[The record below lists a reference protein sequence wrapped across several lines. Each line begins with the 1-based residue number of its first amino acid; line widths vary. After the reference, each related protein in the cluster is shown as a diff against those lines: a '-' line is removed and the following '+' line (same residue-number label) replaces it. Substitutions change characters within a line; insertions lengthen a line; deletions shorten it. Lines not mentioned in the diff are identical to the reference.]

1 MDARELYNRINYT
14 GMERDARKIVLKNN
28 LAKAEDV
35 AIMTDIEVYEILL
48 QKYEVAMSE
57 REKIL
62 LIEKEKIEEF
72 NKMAIYLSR
81 QKVRN
86 NELCGNK

>member
-1 MDARELYNRINYT
+1 MDARELYNHIKYT

-28 LAKAEDV
+28 LAKAEDI

-48 QKYEVAMSE
+48 QKYEVVMSE

-72 NKMAIYLSR
+72 NSMAVYLSR
-81 QKVRN
+81 
-86 NELCGNK
+86 

>member
-1 MDARELYNRINYT
+1 MDARELYYHHINYV
-14 GMERDARKIVLKNN
+14 GMERDARRIILKDN

-48 QKYEVAMSE
+48 QKYEVVMCE
-57 REKIL
+57 PEEIL

-72 NKMAIYLSR
+72 NSMAVYLSR
-81 QKVRN
+81 
-86 NELCGNK
+86 

>member
-48 QKYEVAMSE
+48 KKYEVVMSE
-57 REKIL
+57 REEIL
-62 LIEKEKIEEF
+62 LIAKDKMEEF
-72 NKMAIYLSR
+72 NDMAVYLSR
-81 QKVRN
+81 
-86 NELCGNK
+86 

>member
-72 NKMAIYLSR
+72 NKMAIYLR
-81 QKVRN
+81 R
-86 NELCGNK
+86 

>member
-1 MDARELYNRINYT
+1 MDARELYNRIHYT

-48 QKYEVAMSE
+48 KKYEVVMSE
-57 REKIL
+57 REEIL
-62 LIEKEKIEEF
+62 LIAKDKMEEF
-72 NKMAIYLSR
+72 NDMAVYLSR
-81 QKVRN
+81 
-86 NELCGNK
+86 

>member
-81 QKVRN
+81 
-86 NELCGNK
+86 

>member
-35 AIMTDIEVYEILL
+35 AMMTDIEVYEILL
-48 QKYEVAMSE
+48 QKYEVVMSE
-57 REKIL
+57 REEIL
-62 LIEKEKIEEF
+62 LIAKDRMKEF
-72 NKMAIYLSR
+72 NDMAVYLSR
-81 QKVRN
+81 
-86 NELCGNK
+86 